1 MFEHLIAEH
10 DELRA
15 ILDRMPALLENSDE
29 RNEESVRQCRWEM
42 SRLLFQH
49 LAREEREVYTPL
61 DQADDQALQHLAD
74 EFRSDLK
81 AIHEA
86 FQAHM
91 KKWST
96 LSIVGQWDRYRSDVI
111 TLNNRLK
118 DRFDREERLLFPRIK
133 PEHVKS
139 IRAVRHNWARDV
151 WSFRDQIMS

>member
-15 ILDRMPALLENSDE
+15 ILDRMPALLENGVE
-29 RNEESVRQCRWEM
+29 RNEASIRQCRWEM

-61 DQADDQALQHLAD
+61 DQVDDPALQRLANV
-74 EFRSDLK
+74 FRSDLK

-96 LSIVGQWDRYRSDVI
+96 LSIAGQWDRYRSDVV
-111 TLNNRLK
+111 TLNNRLIH
-118 DRFDREERLLFPRIK
+118 RFDREERLLFPRIK
-133 PEHVKS
+133 PEHIKS
-139 IRAVRHNWARDV
+139 IGAVRYNWARDV